1 MFLCRLCYPC
11 SGGHFFFSRH
21 SRKLGLN
28 ERLRKF
34 ICISADWPCFVR
46 FGSVS
51 SSTHL
56 SSWGQAQNVGPIDH
70 YNDVYK
76 SELRKQGVLS
86 PKIDWPRFNLT
97 LSLVALPQL
106 ILHRV
111 VRLLTKAALRSRNHE
126 AFIQFNSRGTIRN
139 NFLSFRV
146 DPNFAEKLT
155 VWLENRLYGSASGCA
170 LWPLCNFTP

>member
-34 ICISADWPCFVR
+34 ISPLIDRVS
-46 FGSVS
+46 FG
-51 SSTHL
+51 L
-56 SSWGQAQNVGPIDH
+56 APFPAQLIYRVEAKPKMLPIDH